1 MGLTKAVLKR
11 PVTTV
16 LVILCL
22 IVFGLMSV
30 FSSKM
35 ELMPAMD
42 MPMMVI
48 AAVYPGASPDDVTEL
63 VTKPIEDAVGTL
75 SGIDGVTSYSAEN
88 MSMVLLEYEYGTDMD
103 QSYDDLKKQMD
114 NLDLPDD
121 VDTPS
126 IISFNINDTAS
137 MMLSVNNSETN
148 NLYNYVNDELVP
160 ELERLSSVAN
170 IETSGGQEQYIQVE
184 IIPEKLNQYHLSMN
198 SLVTALASSSLSYPA
213 GSTEVGNQSLSVTTG
228 MELIRWTA

>member
-30 FSSKM
+30 FSSTT
-35 ELMPAMD
+35 ELMPEMD

-48 AAVYPGASPDDVTEL
+48 VGVYPGASPDDVTEL
-63 VTKPIEDAVGTL
+63 VTKPVEDAVGTL

-88 MSMVLLEYEYGTDMD
+88 MSLVLLEYEYGTDMD
-103 QSYDDLKKQMD
+103 QAYDDLKKQID
-114 NLDLPDD
+114 ILDLPDD
-121 VDTPS
+121 VETPS
-126 IISFNINDTAS
+126 VISFNINNTAS
-137 MMLSVNNSETN
+137 MMLSVNNSEAA
-148 NLYNYVNDELVP
+148 NLYNYVNNELVP

-170 IETSGGQEQYIQVE
+170 VEVSGGQEQYIQVE
-184 IIPEKLNQYHLSMN
+184 IIPEKL
-198 SLVTALASSSLSYPA
+198 TWIGSSLPSGTPH
-213 GSTEVGNQSLSVTTG
+213 V
-228 MELIRWTA
+228 

>member
-1 MGLTKAVLKR
+1 
-11 PVTTV
+11 
-16 LVILCL
+16 
-22 IVFGLMSV
+22 
-30 FSSKM
+30 
-35 ELMPAMD
+35 

-126 IISFNINDTAS
+126 IISFNINDTDS
-137 MMLSVNNSETN
+137 IMLAVSLMLKEIMLGVSTSSGRS
-148 NLYNYVNDELVP
+148 
-160 ELERLSSVAN
+160 RLS
-170 IETSGGQEQYIQVE
+170 ICFFR
-184 IIPEKLNQYHLSMN
+184 
-198 SLVTALASSSLSYPA
+198 SS
-213 GSTEVGNQSLSVTTG
+213 
-228 MELIRWTA
+228 

>member
-88 MSMVLLEYEYGTDMD
+88 MSMVLLSMSTA
-103 QSYDDLKKQMD
+103 Q
-114 NLDLPDD
+114 
-121 VDTPS
+121 
-126 IISFNINDTAS
+126 IWISPMTI
-137 MMLSVNNSETN
+137 
-148 NLYNYVNDELVP
+148 
-160 ELERLSSVAN
+160 
-170 IETSGGQEQYIQVE
+170 
-184 IIPEKLNQYHLSMN
+184 
-198 SLVTALASSSLSYPA
+198 
-213 GSTEVGNQSLSVTTG
+213 
-228 MELIRWTA
+228 